1 MLFNLI
7 DKLFEKI
14 NPKSIYLGRQ
24 GEKLIIKKLEKLN
37 IKGKIL
43 NNIYIPKRTGG
54 TAEIDVMFITE
65 KGIFVIESKN
75 YSGRIQGDSHSY
87 KWSSTLM
94 LGRINSFYNPIL
106 QNENHINHLKQY
118 IGISV
123 PLHSIVVFSNRCRL
137 NVEDNSMD
145 VPVVKRKHLN
155 KTIRKI
161 WNRTETDLD
170 EQKLAAIFRKLEM
183 CTNVSDEVKEEHI
196 KSIYAY

>member
-14 NPKSIYLGRQ
+14 DSKSICIGRR

-75 YSGRIQGDSHSY
+75 YSGRINGDSHSY
-87 KWSSTLM
+87 KWTSTLR
-94 LGRINSFYNPIL
+94 LERRNSFYNPIL
-106 QNENHINHLKQY
+106 QNENHIKHLKQY
-118 IGISV
+118 LGISV
-123 PLHSIVVFSNRCRL
+123 PIHSIIVFSNRCRL
-137 NVEDNSMD
+137 KIDGSTD
-145 VPVVKRKHLN
+145 VPVIKRNNLN
-155 KTIRKI
+155 KIVKEI
-161 WNRTETDLD
+161 WNRTEESCNTKHI
-170 EQKLAAIFRKLEM
+170 EEIYRKLEVF
-183 CTNVSDEVKEEHI
+183 TNVSEEVKEEHI